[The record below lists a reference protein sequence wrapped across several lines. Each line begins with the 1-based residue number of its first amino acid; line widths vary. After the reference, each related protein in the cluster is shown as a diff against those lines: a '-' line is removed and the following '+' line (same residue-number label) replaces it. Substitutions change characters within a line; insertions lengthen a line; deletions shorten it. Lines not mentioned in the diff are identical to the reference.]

1 MSGFLSVVNRGFAFL
16 FQPLQSAPP
25 LVGLLVVSWL
35 TGVLMVLLFRFT
47 SNQKELRRVKN
58 RMQAHLLAVRLF
70 QEQVG
75 VVLRAQWRLLGWTL
89 AYLRHSMRPLAV
101 VFLPLVILLLQLD
114 AHLGW
119 VPARP
124 GDPLVLTARVAAAAS
139 LDQVSLRLPAGLEL
153 SAPPVRIPEDKEIAW
168 RIQAAQAGEFTLEV
182 EAAGQRVS
190 KKVIVATDLARV
202 SARRGRAGLFEE
214 FLHPAEPPLPEG
226 SILETIQVH
235 YRRRTINL
243 GLFQTH
249 WLVPFFVLS
258 LLSGYAMKGLLR
270 TEI

>member
-35 TGVLMVLLFRFT
+35 TGVLMVLRFRFT

-101 VFLPLVILLLQLD
+101 VFLPLVILLIQLD

-124 GDPLVLTARVAAAAS
+124 GDSLVLTAPVGGGGTPGPGSPPPPGGGGGIARPGPPPPPGGPGAPG
-139 LDQVSLRLPAGLEL
+139 PAG
-153 SAPPVRIPEDKEIAW
+153 SHP
-168 RIQAAQAGEFTLEV
+168 
-182 EAAGQRVS
+182 
-190 KKVIVATDLARV
+190 
-202 SARRGRAGLFEE
+202 RG
-214 FLHPAEPPLPEG
+214 
-226 SILETIQVH
+226 
-235 YRRRTINL
+235 
-243 GLFQTH
+243 
-249 WLVPFFVLS
+249 
-258 LLSGYAMKGLLR
+258 
-270 TEI
+270 

>member
-1 MSGFLSVVNRGFAFL
+1 M
-16 FQPLQSAPP
+16 
-25 LVGLLVVSWL
+25 
-35 TGVLMVLLFRFT
+35 
-47 SNQKELRRVKN
+47 
-58 RMQAHLLAVRLF
+58 
-70 QEQVG
+70 
-75 VVLRAQWRLLGWTL
+75 
-89 AYLRHSMRPLAV
+89 
-101 VFLPLVILLLQLD
+101 
-114 AHLGW
+114 
-119 VPARP
+119 
-124 GDPLVLTARVAAAAS
+124 
-139 LDQVSLRLPAGLEL
+139 
-153 SAPPVRIPEDKEIAW
+153 
-168 RIQAAQAGEFTLEV
+168 EV

-214 FLHPAEPPLPEG
+214 FLHPDEPPLPEG